1 MTIVDPHLDAT
12 MTAMMTVAVE
22 EAEAVVTA
30 VTMIIAEMT
39 VATVAMAAIVTMD
52 TPLAESIATHA
63 MTDTAAEVAMTV
75 HEAAEDTLTVMT
87 EVIVVLLV
95 NLLLHPTMVIPL
107 LVERLESH
115 TEVDSTMRM
124 TNIAVVNIDR

>member
-1 MTIVDPHLDAT
+1 
-12 MTAMMTVAVE
+12 MTAMMTAAVAE
-22 EAEAVVTA
+22 VVA
-30 VTMIIAEMT
+30 MVVTMIIAEMT
-39 VATVAMAAIVTMD
+39 VATVAMAVIVMTG

-63 MTDTAAEVAMTV
+63 MIDTAAEVVMTV

-115 TEVDSTMRM
+115 TEVVSALLVKFARSRTR
-124 TNIAVVNIDR
+124 NHSFGSAAFIDACAL